1 MGTDGYGQ
9 RILVVDDDAS
19 GRSLLSIL
27 LMHEGY
33 DVFEAGDGLEAVDEL
48 RKRHF
53 DMVISDYRMP
63 RFDGMQLLA
72 ICRLLWPET
81 AVVMVSGEDSD
92 WTELA
97 IRGGAHAWVKKPYER
112 TELITLVRQM
122 IEKDSVRTVPEQ
134 VSA

>member
-1 MGTDGYGQ
+1 MQSDGYGQ
-9 RILVVDDDAS
+9 RVLVVDDDAS

-27 LMHEGY
+27 LTHEGY

-81 AVVMVSGEDSD
+81 AVVIVSGEDSD

>member
-1 MGTDGYGQ
+1 METDGYGQ
-9 RILVVDDDAS
+9 RVLVVDDDAS

-27 LMHEGY
+27 LAHEGY

-48 RKRHF
+48 KKRHF
-53 DMVISDYRMP
+53 HIVISDYRMP

-81 AVVMVSGEDSD
+81 AVVIVSGEDSD

-97 IRGGAHAWVKKPYER
+97 IRGGAHAWLKKPYER
-112 TELITLVRQM
+112 TELIALTRQM
-122 IEKDSVRTVPEQ
+122 IEK
-134 VSA
+134 VSGVNVSLNAHA

>member
-27 LMHEGY
+27 LTHEGY

>member
-1 MGTDGYGQ
+1 MQSDGYGQ
-9 RILVVDDDAS
+9 RVLVVDDDAS

>member
-1 MGTDGYGQ
+1 MQSDGYGQ
-9 RILVVDDDAS
+9 RVLVVDDDAS

-27 LMHEGY
+27 LTHEGCE
-33 DVFEAGDGLEAVDEL
+33 VFEAGDGLEAVDEL

-81 AVVMVSGEDSD
+81 AVVIVSGEDSE

-112 TELITLVRQM
+112 TELITLVRQT
-122 IEKDSVRTVPEQ
+122 IEKDSVRTVPEEIG
-134 VSA
+134 A

>member
-1 MGTDGYGQ
+1 MESDGYGQ
-9 RILVVDDDAS
+9 QVLVVDDDAS

-27 LMHEGY
+27 LTHEGY

-81 AVVMVSGEDSD
+81 AVVIVSGEDSD
-92 WTELA
+92 WMELA

-112 TELITLVRQM
+112 TKLITLVRQT

-134 VSA
+134 VGA

>member
-1 MGTDGYGQ
+1 METDGYGQ

-27 LMHEGY
+27 LTHEGY

>member
-1 MGTDGYGQ
+1 MQLEGYGQ
-9 RILVVDDDAS
+9 RVLVVDDDAS
-19 GRSLLSIL
+19 GRALLSIL
-27 LMHEGY
+27 LTHEGY

-81 AVVMVSGEDSD
+81 AVVIVSGEDSD
-92 WTELA
+92 WMELA

-112 TELITLVRQM
+112 TELITLVRQT
-122 IEKDSVRTVPEQ
+122 IEKDSVRTVPEEIG
-134 VSA
+134 A

>member
-1 MGTDGYGQ
+1 MQSDGYGQ
-9 RILVVDDDAS
+9 RVLVVDDDAS

-27 LMHEGY
+27 LTHEGY

>member
-1 MGTDGYGQ
+1 MQSDGYGQ
-9 RILVVDDDAS
+9 RVLVVDDDAS

-27 LMHEGY
+27 LTHEGY

-122 IEKDSVRTVPEQ
+122 IEKDSVRTLPEQ

>member
-53 DMVISDYRMP
+53 DMVISDYHMP

>member
-1 MGTDGYGQ
+1 METDGYGQ

-27 LMHEGY
+27 FMHEGY

-53 DMVISDYRMP
+53 DMVISDYHMP

-81 AVVMVSGEDSD
+81 AVVIVSGEDSD

-112 TELITLVRQM
+112 TKLITLARQM
-122 IEKDSVRTVPEQ
+122 MEK
-134 VSA
+134 VSGGNVSLNANA

>member
-1 MGTDGYGQ
+1 VETDGCGQ
-9 RILVVDDDAS
+9 RVLVVDDDAS

-27 LMHEGY
+27 LTHEGY

>member
-1 MGTDGYGQ
+1 MQSDGYGQ
-9 RILVVDDDAS
+9 RVLVVDDDAS

-27 LMHEGY
+27 LAHEGY